1 MQCSPCLGIVRFA
14 GVGRDITSVMTRILH
29 MEDDDYEAMRPPRHH
44 FELELEGQ
52 QRSVAVVG
60 CRTF

>member
-1 MQCSPCLGIVRFA
+1 M
-14 GVGRDITSVMTRILH
+14 MTRILH